1 MSAMASGTPGL
12 AKGFAPGSTTFAPP
26 AGSAGGV
33 AGLAGVAGVAP
44 AAASFAAVAAPVSAG
59 AVATGGAAT
68 LAGGAN
74 WRPFV
79 LLATSRLTA
88 FRERLHA
95 LLQGWCV
102 DWGIDASELQLE
114 CLRADDQWGRAQQG
128 WQVLQGGVWH
138 MAGSGWLGAL
148 RSQMWQESTPNTES
162 LAASATLA
170 AHQDWLARLK
180 AWPTEGAN
188 GSASVG
194 AAVADCFAPGSG
206 AVLARLVLG
215 GHACD
220 ILFALPTAWLPA
232 QPVAKSRLPAP
243 VPRSTALARIEVHLQ
258 VEAGRSEVALGNLL
272 MLAVGDVI
280 RLERSIDAPL
290 QVFAPKGEHVFDGYL
305 GKRGERKALELVP
318 R

>member
-1 MSAMASGTPGL
+1 MNAMASGTPGL

-26 AGSAGGV
+26 AGSAAGG
-33 AGLAGVAGVAP
+33 AGLTGVAGVAP
-44 AAASFAAVAAPVSAG
+44 AAASFVAAAAPVAAG
-59 AVATGGAAT
+59 ATPAAAP
-68 LAGGAN
+68 LAGGAG

-95 LLQGWCV
+95 LLQGWCL

-114 CLRADDQWGRAQQG
+114 CLRAAGQGARAQQG
-128 WQVLQGGVWH
+128 WQGLQGGVWH

-194 AAVADCFAPGSG
+194 AAVTDCFAPGSG

-215 GHACD
+215 GHACE
-220 ILFALPTAWLPA
+220 ILFALPAAWLPA
-232 QPVAKSRLPAP
+232 VAVAKSRLPAP
-243 VPRSTALARIEVHLQ
+243 VPRSTALGKLEVHLQ

-280 RLERSIDAPL
+280 RLDRSIDAPL
-290 QVFAPKGEHVFDGYL
+290 QVFAPGGEHVFDGYL

>member
-12 AKGFAPGSTTFAPP
+12 AKGFAPGSTTFAPG
-26 AGSAGGV
+26 AGSVAGI
-33 AGLAGVAGVAP
+33 AGLAAGAAGAGVAP
-44 AAASFAAVAAPVSAG
+44 AAASFATAAAPVAAG
-59 AVATGGAAT
+59 ATPAAAT
-68 LAGGAN
+68 LVGNAG

-79 LLATSRLTA
+79 LLATSHLTA
-88 FRERLHA
+88 FRERLHV
-95 LLQGWCV
+95 LLQGWCA

-114 CLRADDQWGRAQQG
+114 CLRADGQVARAQQG
-128 WQVLQGGVWH
+128 WQGLQGGVWH
-138 MAGSGWLGAL
+138 MVGSGWLAAL

-180 AWPTEGAN
+180 AWPTEGATAN
-188 GSASVG
+188 AG

-232 QPVAKSRLPAP
+232 LPVAKPRLPAP
-243 VPRSTALARIEVHLQ
+243 VPRSSALGKLAVHLQ

-280 RLERSIDAPL
+280 RLDHSIDAPL
-290 QVFAPKGEHVFDGYL
+290 QVFAPKWEHVFDGYL
-305 GKRGERKALELVP
+305 GKRGERMALELVP